1 MEDTK
6 MRNTHLCMIAG
17 CTAILTTL
25 AAPAPAQT
33 VTDAALTVQSV
44 ITAGTIASPTAMAFL
59 SASDILVTEK
69 NTGQVRRITSGT
81 VQASPVLNL
90 AVANNSERGLLGMA
104 LHPDFPT
111 DNRVYLYYT
120 SAASDGGAA
129 IDNRVGIFTW
139 DGTALTSTGTFLAL
153 PVTSG
158 PNHDGGVILFGPPAV
173 AAAQQ
178 KLFIV
183 IGDLNRDNQ
192 LENFSAGAAPD
203 DTACVLRV
211 NQDLS
216 TPTGADKGP
225 FYDVAGGNASLERL
239 YAYGVR
245 NCFGM
250 DFDPATG
257 ALWDTENGA
266 AAYDE
271 VNRLDSA
278 ANSGWQRVT
287 GAAVARQLRG
297 RAGSGAVFG
306 HRHLQRPGVLRGS
319 TPSRPT
325 GIHFMRGA
333 GLGAAYDGDCF
344 VGDSNNGRLYKFEMN
359 GPRDGFVLSGDVAD
373 LVYDPTDTLSLI
385 QFGSAFGAITDI
397 ETGPDGWL
405 YVASIGNSALYR
417 ILPLSAVPV
426 AVSAWQ
432 LD

>member
-1 MEDTK
+1 MNCRKLT
-6 MRNTHLCMIAG
+6 CA
-17 CTAILTTL
+17 TACAVALTALTV
-25 AAPAPAQT
+25 PADAQT
-33 VTDAALTVQSV
+33 VTDTTLTVQSV
-44 ITAGTIASPTAMAFL
+44 ITAGTIAAPTAMAFL
-59 SASDILVTEK
+59 SASDILVAEK

-104 LHPDFPT
+104 LHPSFPT

-120 SAASDGGAA
+120 RAATDGGAA
-129 IDNRVGIFTW
+129 LDHRVESFNW
-139 DGTALTSTGTFLAL
+139 NGTALTSTGSFLTL

-158 PNHDGGVILFGPPAV
+158 PNHDGGIILFGPPTV
-173 AAAQQ
+173 PAAQQ

-192 LENFSAGAAPD
+192 LENFAAGAVPD

-216 TPTGADKGP
+216 TPTGAEKGP

-245 NCFGM
+245 NSFGM
-250 DFDPATG
+250 DFDPVTG

-271 VNRLDSA
+271 INRLDPA
-278 ANSGWQRVT
+278 ANSGWQRVMGPLARGNFE
-287 GAAVARQLRG
+287 GAPGLVQFSGIGTYSDPEFSWLNTVA
-297 RAGSGAVFG
+297 
-306 HRHLQRPGVLRGS
+306 
-319 TPSRPT
+319 PT

-333 GLGAAYDGDCF
+333 GLGAAYNGDCF
-344 VGDSNNGRLYKFEMN
+344 VGDSNNGRLYKFELN
-359 GPRDGFVLSGDVAD
+359 APRDGFVLSGDVAD
-373 LVYDPTDTLSLI
+373 LVFDPTDTLSLI
-385 QFGSAFGAITDI
+385 QFGSAFGAVTDI

-405 YVASIGNSALYR
+405 YVASIGNNALYR

-426 AVSAWQ
+426 ALSGWE